1 MVEEIKQKMND
12 FEENFHLQYEKIA
25 KGGSSSAALPFSGRC
40 IVTINSSKACRYI
53 CRNYKGDGVEKC
65 YNPTDFIYKNLANAE
80 TEDTK
85 RMTKRHKLFLVLAL
99 IGDFFILTLMKKFI
113 KVEQATA
120 INQILLLIL
129 SAASSIICCGF
140 NTLLGIMIRHFARKD
155 RTFTTI
161 SQYFT
166 LVGNQLTNI
175 FMLNMLATTYFS
187 NLISFWVISYGESTF
202 PHFPLNF
209 LGLIYDFFFLFI
221 TNSYMSSVMSY
232 FDFVWGWRLYW
243 RRRMAKELTSTQ
255 SEVNN
260 FYEGHPIDLA
270 LRYANVNKAIL
281 ISAAMAPIIPIG
293 LEFTLLALVILYW
306 IDKWLFLRRF
316 VCKHKL
322 NYEFSRSMMRQLE
335 LYPLFMSFF
344 NLLIMFIPVEETNN
358 GTTFTEKYIYP
369 NNQNSVAF
377 YFAIVIFVLTL
388 WYKFSN
394 RKILQRWLK
403 RIFKESFT
411 FEDHPD

>member
-1 MVEEIKQKMND
+1 MKSSSKISKHDLLDDADHKYAEIKDKRALVATIKD
-12 FEENFHLQYEKIA
+12 KAKAFEENFHMQYEKIA
-25 KGGSSSAALPFSGRC
+25 KGGSHSAELPFSGKC
-40 IVTINSSKACRYI
+40 IVTVNSSKACRYI
-53 CRNYKGDGVEKC
+53 CRNYKQDGVEKC
-65 YNPTDFIYKNLANAE
+65 YNPTDFIYKNLAYPE
-80 TEDTK
+80 SDDTK
-85 RMTKRHKLFLVLAL
+85 KMSKRHMLFIVLAL

-113 KVEQATA
+113 KVEQATL
-120 INQILLLIL
+120 INQFLLLGL

-155 RTFTTI
+155 RTFVTM

-166 LVGNQLTNI
+166 TVGNQLTNI
-175 FMLNMLATTYFS
+175 FMINMLATTYFS
-187 NLISFWVISYGESTF
+187 NLISFWIISYGESTF

-232 FDFVWGWRLYW
+232 FDIVWGWRLYW
-243 RRRMAKELTSTQ
+243 RHRMKKELTYTQ
-255 SEVNN
+255 SEVNT

-335 LYPLFMSFF
+335 LYPLFLSFF
-344 NLLIMFIPVEETNN
+344 NLMIMFIPV
-358 GTTFTEKYIYP
+358 
-369 NNQNSVAF
+369 
-377 YFAIVIFVLTL
+377 
-388 WYKFSN
+388 
-394 RKILQRWLK
+394 
-403 RIFKESFT
+403 
-411 FEDHPD
+411 